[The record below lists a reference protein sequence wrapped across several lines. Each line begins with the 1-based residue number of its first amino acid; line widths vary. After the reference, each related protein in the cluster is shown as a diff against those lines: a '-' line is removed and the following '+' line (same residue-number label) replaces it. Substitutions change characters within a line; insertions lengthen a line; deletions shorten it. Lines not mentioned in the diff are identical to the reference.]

1 MYDLGC
7 WGVPSYELSDST
19 GETLVATWGQDRL
32 WLISRA
38 IQNYL
43 KESKTSNE

>member
-7 WGVPSYELSDST
+7 WGVPSYELSDSE